1 MKTDFASDSGLHMV
15 KIHSA
20 KFKVCKSVPFGF
32 FTIGKSDR
40 SVRSDSNTRQFLR
53 IITI

>member
-1 MKTDFASDSGLHMV
+1 MV
-15 KIHSA
+15 DPG
-20 KFKVCKSVPFGF
+20 FPRGECQSVEGGKF

-40 SVRSDSNTRQFLR
+40 SVRNKMQFLR